1 MHDMLSPTTNIEQS
15 AHKAQCHR
23 CQTSNVRVSIV
34 NRSQQEMRTG
44 EPIPLSPSSIEVE
57 ESVFNRLSE
66 ISTTEKIPLKTLTS
80 RLIMH
85 MLLYHRKE
93 IAELIERIKH
103 PEAW

>member
-1 MHDMLSPTTNIEQS
+1 
-15 AHKAQCHR
+15 
-23 CQTSNVRVSIV
+23 VSVV

-44 EPIPLSPSSIEVE
+44 EPIPLSPSSIEIE

-66 ISTTEKIPLKTLTS
+66 ISTAQKIPLKTLTS

-93 IAELIERIKH
+93 IAELITRIKH

>member
-1 MHDMLSPTTNIEQS
+1 M
-15 AHKAQCHR
+15 
-23 CQTSNVRVSIV
+23 RVSVV
-34 NRSQQEMRTG
+34 NQKSQQLAESAVLTPPR
-44 EPIPLSPSSIEVE
+44 PSLIEVE

-66 ISTTEKIPLKTLTS
+66 ISTVQKIPLKTLTS